1 MADQTDMMEQTK
13 EVLTDSDKT
22 LGEQAPGTPFAL
34 VALSYLGILALA
46 CGAVALVMWIS
57 GA

>member
-1 MADQTDMMEQTK
+1 MADQTGMMEQAK
-13 EVLTDSDKT
+13 EVLTDSEKT

-46 CGAVALVMWIS
+46 CGALVLVMWITGS
-57 GA
+57 